1 MGIIIIINSLK
12 KLIDELNNMI
22 IIVKIFIHIDIIQIC
37 YIIMIH
43 MNIMLTNIIRQIK
56 WNY

>member
-1 MGIIIIINSLK
+1 MMIIISVK
-12 KLIDELNNMI
+12 KLMYELNNMI

-43 MNIMLTNIIRQIK
+43 MNIILTNTIREIK
-56 WNY
+56 